1 MQLARFAPWCAL
13 ALLSFA
19 ATVIAAD
26 VDRSPV
32 DLVLAADETWLV
44 TINQTA
50 DTASLVRTSDGKVL
64 HELAIGD
71 HPTGIALL
79 PDGNEILIACHHSGQ
94 LQRLQVAGELL
105 KLLKSIERFRISIV
119 YTMLYWLIMT
129 PLGGPVVPEV

>member
-1 MQLARFAPWCAL
+1 MQPVRFAPWCLL

-19 ATVIAAD
+19 ASAKAAE

-32 DLVLAADETWLV
+32 DLVLAADESWLV

-50 DTASLVRTSDGKVL
+50 DTASVVRTSDGKVL

-79 PDGNEILIACHHSGQ
+79 PITRGICNGC
-94 LQRLQVAGELL
+94 
-105 KLLKSIERFRISIV
+105 KLLANN
-119 YTMLYWLIMT
+119 
-129 PLGGPVVPEV
+129 